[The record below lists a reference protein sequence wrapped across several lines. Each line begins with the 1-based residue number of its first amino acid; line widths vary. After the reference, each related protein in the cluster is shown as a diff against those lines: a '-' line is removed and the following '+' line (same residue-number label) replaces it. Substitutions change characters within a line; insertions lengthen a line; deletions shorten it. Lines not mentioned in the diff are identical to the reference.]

1 MGDDQE
7 MRGSVWDGQ
16 ESERPVGYSW
26 GGVRVL
32 AGGLGCATPAS
43 YGYSRGPSLDQAQAP
58 LSHQPSPRDFCPM
71 ALRGDGL
78 FDDLLLGSS
87 SESVSAVAPLPS
99 T

>member
-1 MGDDQE
+1 MGKSLRGLLDIHGEVSEFWQE
-7 MRGSVWDGQ
+7 GWAVPHQ
-16 ESERPVGYSW
+16 PPT
-26 GGVRVL
+26 
-32 AGGLGCATPAS
+32 AT
-43 YGYSRGPSLDQAQAP
+43 GPSLDQAQAP